1 MQQQKGAVLPKGRRV
16 LWATKKE
23 NLDVEFTLYELNFLG

>member
-16 LWATKKE
+16 LWAKKE